1 MKMKM
6 TKQTFSRYVHQIV
19 TNDGGV
25 RYAVAVYEPRGNCY
39 YQYSAEPDYQTGNPK
54 LYIVHDP
61 TELLSY
67 PTRRQAL
74 RHARYIYGV
83 GGRLDD
89 GWMTTTEGMRR
100 ISQIT

>member
-1 MKMKM
+1 M

-19 TNDGGV
+19 TNDGGI
-25 RYAVAVYEPRGNCY
+25 RYAVATYDQSKGNY

-67 PTRRQAL
+67 STRRQAL

-83 GGRLDD
+83 GGRL
-89 GWMTTTEGMRR
+89 EGNYRGHEAY
-100 ISQIT
+100 